1 MITTVLRQA
10 LRTRGDEP
18 AILCRAGIANRT
30 LDALDRLRLRGH
42 DRLVDLDTHP
52 VGEPL
57 LVPGVRGEGT
67 TGSVALCAVL
77 AATYTDLRR
86 AATVLTGFPAAA
98 HILVAVTDTPEHSRP
113 PLPSSPGLGEWRGLL
128 EQRVRRLGKHGWM
141 CEFFFPAG
149 TAVAP
154 VVAAVFEGTGGRRP
168 VPAPR
173 PLAALYGPEAATW
186 RAGDPGAL
194 WAPAEGPAPRLK
206 AVPAVDLVLRTD
218 DGSELPAW
226 ADPDIPVADRR
237 ACGADVWDLEAARPG
252 AAVAPALRAGGSDPV
267 LEVPPIDERTV
278 NPVGFRTRVTGPVAE
293 FTAVHG
299 RTAVVEDGRVLAEA
313 APDGTVTDV
322 ALERVRHLR
331 GVRVLWEGHCGP
343 VSTVRAV
350 ASLAAGGVPLL
361 SGPVPGWAAGLGDT
375 LVDLVTRAEEAD
387 LADPLLREEYCLRL
401 RRAALRTHGQ
411 RARWRALAAR
421 AGVPVAPE
429 PRVSVI
435 LCTRRPEMVGFALAQ
450 IARQR
455 GVRLEVVLTLHGF
468 PADLPEVA
476 AAVGEFT
483 ATGLPLTVHEAD
495 ADRVFGAVLNDTV
508 DRVSGHLV
516 SKWDDDD
523 WYGPDHLADLLL
535 ARAYSG
541 ADLVGNVQDFVYLE
555 ELDLTVRRGKQS
567 EMPIRFVSGGTLMFD
582 RGVWEEVG
590 GFRPLPRA
598 IDTQLM
604 TALLHNGGRIHSAH
618 GLGYVLRRAGGG
630 HTWNEDLSYF
640 IGKRVD
646 QWSGW
651 RPSAILE
658 GEPVPF
664 GGVDRE
670 AARDAAG
677 DAAPVGGR
685 A

>member
-1 MITTVLRQA
+1 MITHVLRQA

-18 AILCRAGIANRT
+18 AVLCRAGIANRT
-30 LDALDRLRLRGH
+30 LNALDGLRLRGH

-52 VGEPL
+52 VGAPL
-57 LVPGVRGEGT
+57 AVPGVRGEGT
-67 TGSVALCAVL
+67 TGSVALCVVL

-86 AATVLTGFPAAA
+86 AATVLTGFPPAA
-98 HILVAVTDTPEHSRP
+98 HILVAVTDTPQYSRP
-113 PLPSSPGLGEWRGLL
+113 PVPSAPGLGEWKGLL
-128 EQRVRRLGKHGWM
+128 EQRTRRLGKHGWI

-154 VVAAVFEGTGGRRP
+154 VVAGVFEGTGGRRP
-168 VPAPR
+168 APAPR
-173 PLAALYGPEAATW
+173 PLAALYGPEAASW

-194 WAPAEGPAPRLK
+194 GSPAAGPAPRLK

-218 DGSELPAW
+218 DGSAPLPDW
-226 ADPDIPVADRR
+226 ADPDVPVTDQR
-237 ACGADVWDLEAARPG
+237 ASGADVWDLDTP
-252 AAVAPALRAGGSDPV
+252 AAVPLTASAPRVGGGDPT
-267 LEVPPIDERTV
+267 LGVPPIDERTV
-278 NPVGFRTRVTGPVAE
+278 NPTGFRTRVTGPVGDLA
-293 FTAVHG
+293 AVDG
-299 RTAVVEDGRVLAEA
+299 RTVVREGGKVLAEV
-313 APDGTVTDV
+313 APDGTVTDIL
-322 ALERVRHLR
+322 LERVRHLR
-331 GVRVLWEGHCGP
+331 GVRVEWDGHGGP
-343 VSTVRAV
+343 VSAVRAV

-361 SGPVPGWAAGLGDT
+361 SGPVPAWAAGLGDT
-375 LVDLVTRAEEAD
+375 LVDLLTGAREDD
-387 LADPLLREEYCLRL
+387 LDDALRREEYSVRL
-401 RRAALRTHGQ
+401 RRAALRAHGQ
-411 RARWRALAAR
+411 RARWTALAAH
-421 AGVPVAPE
+421 AGIPVAPE

-435 LCTRRPEMVGFALAQ
+435 LCTRRPESVGFALAQ

-468 PADLPEVA
+468 PADLPEVVSA
-476 AAVGEFT
+476 TREFA
-483 ATGLPLTVHEAD
+483 ATGLPLTVHEAA

-508 DRVSGHLV
+508 DRASSHLV

-535 ARAYSG
+535 ARVYSG

-567 EMPIRFVSGGTLMFD
+567 ELPIRFVSGGTLMFD

-630 HTWNEDLSYF
+630 HTWNEDMSYF
-640 IGKRVD
+640 IGRRVD

-658 GEPVPF
+658 GEPEPF
-664 GGVDRE
+664 GRLDR
-670 AARDAAG
+670 
-677 DAAPVGGR
+677 DAAPVGGGR
-685 A
+685 

>member
-1 MITTVLRQA
+1 MITHVLRQA
-10 LRTRGDEP
+10 LRTRGGEP
-18 AILCRAGIANRT
+18 AVLCRAGIANRT
-30 LDALDRLRLRGH
+30 LNALDGLRLRGR
-42 DRLVDLDTHP
+42 DRLVDLDAHP

-57 LVPGVRGEGT
+57 SVPGVRGEGT
-67 TGSVALCAVL
+67 GGSVALCVVL

-86 AATVLTGFPAAA
+86 AATVMTGFPPAA
-98 HILVAVTDTPEHSRP
+98 HIIVAVTDTPGHSRP
-113 PLPSSPGLGEWRGLL
+113 PVPSSPGLGEWRGMV
-128 EQRVRRLGKHGWM
+128 EQSTRRLGKHGWI

-154 VVAAVFEGTGGRRP
+154 VVAGVFEGTGGRRP

-173 PLAALYGPEAATW
+173 PVAALYGPEAATW

-194 WAPAEGPAPRLK
+194 WAPATGPAPRLK

-218 DGSELPAW
+218 DGTALPDW
-226 ADPDIPVADRR
+226 LDADVAVVDRR
-237 ACGADVWDLEAARPG
+237 SGGADVWDLDTAEAG
-252 AAVAPALRAGGSDPV
+252 AVQAGAVDAPAPRITGSDPS
-267 LEVPPIDERTV
+267 LGVPPIDERTV
-278 NPVGFRTRVTGPVAE
+278 NPVGFRARVTGPVADL
-293 FTAVHG
+293 TTVDG
-299 RTAVVEDGRVLAEA
+299 RTVVVEDGRVVAVVA
-313 APDGTVTDV
+313 ADGTVTDI

-331 GVRVLWEGHCGP
+331 GIRVGWEGHGGP

-375 LVDLVTRAEEAD
+375 LVDLLSGAEETE
-387 LADPLLREEYCLRL
+387 LEDPLRREEYSVRL

-411 RARWRALAAR
+411 RARWQAIAAH

-468 PADLPEVA
+468 PAALPEVA
-476 AAVGEFT
+476 AAVREFT

-495 ADRVFGAVLNDTV
+495 ADQVFGAVLNDTV
-508 DRVSGHLV
+508 DRVSSHLV
-516 SKWDDDD
+516 AKWDDDD

-535 ARAYSG
+535 ARVYSG

-555 ELDLTVRRGKQS
+555 ELDLTVRRGRQS
-567 EMPIRFVSGGTLMFD
+567 ELPLRFVSGGTLMFD
-582 RGVWEEVG
+582 RSVWEEVG

-604 TALLHNGGRIHSAH
+604 TALLHSGGRIHSAH
-618 GLGYVLRRAGGG
+618 GLGYVLRRSGGG

-640 IGKRVD
+640 LNKRFD

-658 GEPVPF
+658 GVPVPF
-664 GGVDRE
+664 GRVD
-670 AARDAAG
+670 RDAAR
-677 DAAPVGGR
+677 VGGP

>member
-1 MITTVLRQA
+1 MITNALRQA

-18 AILCRAGIANRT
+18 AVLCRAGLPNRT
-30 LDALDRLRLRGH
+30 LDALDRLRLRAH

-57 LVPGVRGEGT
+57 TVPGVRGEGT
-67 TGSVALCAVL
+67 SGSVALCVVL

-86 AATVLTGFPAAA
+86 AVTVMTGFPAAA
-98 HILVAVTDTPEHSRP
+98 HILVAVTDAPEHSRP
-113 PLPSSPGLGEWRGLL
+113 PIPAAPGLGEWRGLQ
-128 EQRVRRLGKHGWM
+128 EQSTRRLGKHGWI

-149 TAVAP
+149 TPVAP
-154 VVAAVFEGTGGRRP
+154 VVAGVFEGTGGRRP

-194 WAPAEGPAPRLK
+194 WAPAAGPAPRLK

-218 DGSELPAW
+218 DGSALPDW
-226 ADPDIPVADRR
+226 DDPEIAVADRR
-237 ACGADVWDLEAARPG
+237 ASGADVWEADTVRSDEEAS
-252 AAVAPALRAGGSDPV
+252 APALRISESDPV
-267 LEVPPIDERTV
+267 LAVPPIDERTV
-278 NPVGFRTRVTGPVAE
+278 NPVGFRSRVTGPVAE
-293 FTAVHG
+293 LTAVDG
-299 RTAVVEDGRVLAEA
+299 RTVVADGGKVVAEV

-322 ALERVRHLR
+322 ALERMRHLR
-331 GVRVLWEGHCGP
+331 GVRVRWEGHGGP

-361 SGPVPGWAAGLGDT
+361 SGPVPGWAVGLGDT
-375 LVDLVTRAEEAD
+375 LVDLLSGSEGVELD
-387 LADPLLREEYCLRL
+387 DPLRREEHSVRL

-411 RARWRALAAR
+411 RARWQALAAHM
-421 AGVPVAPE
+421 GVPVAPE

-468 PADLPEVA
+468 TADLPEVA
-476 AAVGEFT
+476 AAVREFT
-483 ATGLPLTVHEAD
+483 GTGLPLIVHEAD
-495 ADRVFGAVLNDTV
+495 ADQVFGSVLNDAV

-567 EMPIRFVSGGTLMFD
+567 EMPIRFVSGGTLMFE
-582 RGVWEEVG
+582 RGLWEEVG

-618 GLGYVLRRAGGG
+618 GLGYILRRAGGG

-651 RPSAILE
+651 RPSEILE

-664 GGVDRE
+664 GEVD
-670 AARDAAG
+670 RDAAR
-677 DAAPVGGR
+677 VGGQ